1 MNTNI
6 FYYYIIILIMIRTN
20 RKQFWKPMTA
30 LNRIS
35 KSQKEAE
42 LPTVTPPTDMIMQ
55 YKNDDGKQVKIINGK
70 EVLKDPKKTD
80 LTADILKTAKEKD
93 EEKYLPGQRFLKKL
107 SKYKNKP
114 IGKKKIVKFDS
125 DEESD

>member
-1 MNTNI
+1 
-6 FYYYIIILIMIRTN
+6 MIRTN
-20 RKQFWKPMTA
+20 HKQFWKPMTA
-30 LNRIS
+30 LNRIN

-42 LPTVTPPTDMIMQ
+42 LPTVTPPTDIIMQ
-55 YKNDDGKQVKIINGK
+55 YKNDDGKQVKIINGQ
-70 EVLKDPKKTD
+70 EVLKNPKKTD
-80 LTADILKTAKEKD
+80 LTADILKTAEEKE

-125 DEESD
+125 DEESN